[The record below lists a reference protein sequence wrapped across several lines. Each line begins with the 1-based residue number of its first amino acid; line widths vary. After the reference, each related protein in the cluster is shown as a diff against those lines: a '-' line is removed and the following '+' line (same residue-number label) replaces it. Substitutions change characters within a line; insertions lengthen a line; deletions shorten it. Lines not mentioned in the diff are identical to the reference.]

1 MSFAKNISVIVFI
14 FGFAL
19 PGQSQGNYKIELL
32 PFNSGIFDDFA
43 PVISEDGIIF
53 CSNRKR
59 KTLVNYTTTENE
71 RLLDIYYVKQKDSL
85 KWSRPTL
92 MSDDISSI
100 FHEGPACFNK
110 EETVIYFTR
119 NYSVDKKN
127 RKADSQNNFGIFTA
141 SRSGEKWSVINPF
154 KYNDPGYNIAH
165 PTISRDG
172 NQLFFASD
180 MPGGQGKSDIYYS
193 LKENGEWTTLVNLGS
208 AVNSDGSELYP
219 FVHESGRVYFASDR
233 KSSMGGLDIY
243 YSQFVDGKWIKP
255 VQLAAPFN
263 SPADDF
269 AYVADGLFETGFFS
283 SNRGRTDDI
292 FRFISMIPRYPDC
305 QLIEKIS
312 YCYEITEEGATRLD
326 TLPFIYEWDL
336 GDGTKKRGIKVE
348 HCYENPGVYMV
359 QLNVIDSLTREVK
372 YNEAAYP
379 IQVDKVEQVMFNSL
393 DTCYVSDEVKFDGT
407 ETNFTSF
414 EIAEYQWNFNDGNVG
429 VSSKVSNLFLAPGI
443 YNVQLKVISTPDK
456 DGQTR
461 TECGC
466 KNIVVL
472 EKPPI

>member
-71 RLLDIYYVKQKDSL
+71 RLLDIYYVKQKDSF

-141 SRSGEKWSVINPF
+141 SRSGEKWSVIKPF
-154 KYNDPGYNIAH
+154 KYNDPDYNIAH

-172 NQLFFASD
+172 NQLFFASN

-193 LKENGEWTTLVNLGS
+193 LKENGEWTKPENLGL

-233 KSSMGGLDIY
+233 KSSLGGLDIY
-243 YSQFVDGKWIKP
+243 YSQFVDGKWIFNKTFTLTW
-255 VQLAAPFN
+255 QFGPFTYTCQGHI
-263 SPADDF
+263 PF
-269 AYVADGLFETGFFS
+269 KKGFFCI
-283 SNRGRTDDI
+283 RA
-292 FRFISMIPRYPDC
+292 
-305 QLIEKIS
+305 Q
-312 YCYEITEEGATRLD
+312 
-326 TLPFIYEWDL
+326 
-336 GDGTKKRGIKVE
+336 
-348 HCYENPGVYMV
+348 
-359 QLNVIDSLTREVK
+359 
-372 YNEAAYP
+372 
-379 IQVDKVEQVMFNSL
+379 
-393 DTCYVSDEVKFDGT
+393 
-407 ETNFTSF
+407 
-414 EIAEYQWNFNDGNVG
+414 
-429 VSSKVSNLFLAPGI
+429 
-443 YNVQLKVISTPDK
+443 
-456 DGQTR
+456 
-461 TECGC
+461 
-466 KNIVVL
+466 
-472 EKPPI
+472 